1 MTTARTGTSMAVAAM
16 LSVQIGIAA
25 SVPLITTLG
34 PSAAAWL
41 RLTAA
46 GIMLLVLVRP
56 RVRSFG
62 RANLL
67 AVVSLGLVT
76 AGTTLLFSAAV
87 GRLPLGTASAIEF
100 LGPLGVAVARGRR
113 ATAWLPLPAFAGV
126 ILLTSPWHGSADL
139 LGVGFALAAA
149 ACWAAYIVL
158 TQRVGDETAGLQG
171 LAVSMPVAALA
182 ATFAVPPAAFAA
194 ITGRQVV
201 LALGLG
207 VTLLIGYGLE
217 MLALR
222 RLTQAAFGTLMALE
236 PGLALLI
243 GLVFLHQIPGVLG
256 LLGMILVITAG
267 VGATR
272 SGARPDIVVAGWQ
285 GERHAEDAVLHRD

>member
-67 AVVSLGLVT
+67 AVVLLGLVT

-139 LGVGFALAAA
+139 LGVGFAL
-149 ACWAAYIVL
+149 
-158 TQRVGDETAGLQG
+158 
-171 LAVSMPVAALA
+171 
-182 ATFAVPPAAFAA
+182 
-194 ITGRQVV
+194 GR
-201 LALGLG
+201 G
-207 VTLLIGYGLE
+207 
-217 MLALR
+217 
-222 RLTQAAFGTLMALE
+222 
-236 PGLALLI
+236 
-243 GLVFLHQIPGVLG
+243 G
-256 LLGMILVITAG
+256 LLG
-267 VGATR
+267 R
-272 SGARPDIVVAGWQ
+272 
-285 GERHAEDAVLHRD
+285 LHRADPAGR